1 MSFPRYPEYK
11 DSGVEWLGEVPSH
24 WEVTQLKRYVDPNRQ
39 ITYGIVQAG
48 PNVSA
53 GIPYIRPADMTE
65 ERGVLHPEEVLRTSP
80 EIASSYL
87 RSTIT
92 TGDIVCSIGPSF
104 GKIMIT
110 PPWLEGANLT
120 QGTARIAIQKPNK
133 SKYFFWVLRASVSY
147 SQWESSVGGATFR
160 ALNLGPLAGTT
171 VAVPPIA
178 EQAAIVTFLDC
189 ETAKIDALVAEQE
202 KLIALLQ
209 EKRQA
214 FISHA
219 VTKGLD
225 PNVTMKD
232 SGVEWLGEVPG
243 HWEVRQLKHLARLT
257 TGMTPPTD
265 EHENYEEIGFPW
277 VRPEDIDES
286 GAITKAS
293 KFLSKKGK
301 ALARLIPAGASL
313 ICCIGTIGKVGIVDE
328 NVSTNQQITAATFLG
343 DHRYFYFATCAARA
357 ELENSATGNVL
368 KILNTERLGETKYP
382 SPPLTEQKAIAIY
395 LDGETAKLDTLMTEA
410 CTAIT
415 LLQERRTALI
425 SAAVTGQIDVRGL
438 VGGANAPDS
447 IAVSA
452 YPESAGG

>member
-1 MSFPRYPEYK
+1 MSFARYPEYK
-11 DSGVEWLGEVPSH
+11 DSGVEWLGEVPGH
-24 WEVTQLKRYVDPNRQ
+24 WEVVRLNTTATCNDEVLLESTAEDYEIEYVE
-39 ITYGIVQAG
+39 ISGVQAG
-48 PNVSA
+48 Q
-53 GIPYIRPADMTE
+53 GITE
-65 ERGVLHPEEVLRTSP
+65 TATLPFGNAPSRARRVVRDGDVLISTVRTYLRAIAQVKSPPENMIASTGFAVLRPRRIDSRFLGYACHA
-80 EIASSYL
+80 EGFVSEVIA
-87 RSTIT
+87 RSV
-92 TGDIVCSIGPSF
+92 G
-104 GKIMIT
+104 
-110 PPWLEGANLT
+110 
-120 QGTARIAIQKPNK
+120 
-133 SKYFFWVLRASVSY
+133 VSY
-147 SQWESSVGGATFR
+147 PAINASELAR
-160 ALNLGPLAGTT
+160 LPIPLPTAPEQT
-171 VAVPPIA
+171 AIA
-178 EQAAIVTFLDC
+178 TFLDR

-214 FISHA
+214 VISHA

-225 PNVTMKD
+225 PNVPMKD

-265 EHENYEEIGFPW
+265 EHENYEENGFPW

-293 KFLSKKGK
+293 KFLSEKGK

-343 DHRYFYFATCAARA
+343 DHRYFYFTTCAARV

-382 SPPLTEQKAIAIY
+382 SPPLTEQTTIAIY
-395 LDGETAKLDTLMTEA
+395 LDSETAKLDTLMYEA
-410 CTAIT
+410 RTAII

-425 SAAVTGQIDVRGL
+425 SAAVTGQIDVRG
-438 VGGANAPDS
+438 APEQ
-447 IAVSA
+447 A
-452 YPESAGG
+452 P

>member
-1 MSFPRYPEYK
+1 MSFPRYPDYK
-11 DSGVEWLGEVPSH
+11 DSGVAWLGLVPEH
-24 WEVTQLKRYVDPNRQ
+24 WIVIPLKRDIEFVTSGARGWAENYADDGDLFLRIGNLTRDSIRLDLSDTQRVVVPDGAEVDRTQ
-39 ITYGIVQAG
+39 VQAG
-48 PNVSA
+48 DILFSITAYLGSVAVVPAGLGRAFVSQHVA
-53 GIPYIRPADMTE
+53 LVRPSKKHCLSEWLAY
-65 ERGVLHPEEVLRTSP
+65 VA
-80 EIASSYL
+80 ISYVGKTHL
-87 RSTIT
+87 ET
-92 TGDIVCSIGPSF
+92 TGYG
-104 GKIMIT
+104 
-110 PPWLEGANLT
+110 
-120 QGTARIAIQKPNK
+120 GTKVQL
-133 SKYFFWVLRASVSY
+133 S
-147 SQWESSVGGATFR
+147 
-160 ALNLGPLAGTT
+160 LADVTSLPM
-171 VAVPPIA
+171 VVPPID
-178 EQAAIVTFLDC
+178 EQTALVEFLDR

-214 FISHA
+214 VISHA

-225 PNVTMKD
+225 PNVPMKD

-265 EHENYEEIGFPW
+265 EHENYEENGFPW

-293 KFLSKKGK
+293 KFLSEKGK

-343 DHRYFYFATCAARA
+343 DHRYFYFTTCAARV

-382 SPPLTEQKAIAIY
+382 SPPLTEQTTIAIY
-395 LDGETAKLDTLMTEA
+395 LDSETAKLDTLMYEA
-410 CTAIT
+410 RTAII

-425 SAAVTGQIDVRGL
+425 SAAVTGQIDVRG
-438 VGGANAPDS
+438 APEQ
-447 IAVSA
+447 A
-452 YPESAGG
+452 P